1 MLKITDLTTHYD
13 MIRILDKVS
22 LEVGDGEIVTL
33 VGPNGAGKT
42 TMLKAI
48 SGLIPATSGS
58 ITYNGKELLG
68 TSAEKIAALGIA
80 NVPEGRHVFPGLT
93 IEENLQ
99 MGAFLIKDKKQ
110 IAETKQIVFDMLP
123 KLFERRTQLAGS
135 MSGGEQQ
142 MLALGRAMMAQP
154 SLMLLDEPSMGLA
167 PVIVDQVFKII
178 EMINKRGT
186 SILLIEQNANIAF
199 EYANRA
205 YVIETGSIRLSG
217 PAKELAK
224 DDNVRKVYLAMEM

>member
-48 SGLIPATSGS
+48 SGLIPVTSGS
-58 ITYNGKELLG
+58 ITYNGVELTG
-68 TSAEKIAALGIA
+68 TSAEKIAAMGIA
-80 NVPEGRHVFPGLT
+80 HVPEGRHVFPSLT

-99 MGAFLIKDKKQ
+99 MGAFLLKDKKQ
-110 IAETKQIVFDMLP
+110 IAETKSVVFDMLP
-123 KLFERRTQLAGS
+123 KLYERRSQLAGS
-135 MSGGEQQ
+135 LSGGEQQ
-142 MLALGRAMMAQP
+142 MLALGRAMMARP
-154 SLMLLDEPSMGLA
+154 SMMLLDEPSMGLA
-167 PVIVDQVFKII
+167 PVIVDQVFNII
-178 EMINKRGT
+178 EMINKTGT

-217 PAKELAK
+217 PAKELAQ

>member
-1 MLKITDLTTHYD
+1 MLKITNLTTHYD

-48 SGLIPATSGS
+48 SGLIPTTSGS
-58 ITYNGKELLG
+58 ITYNGKELTG
-68 TSAEKIAALGIA
+68 MPAEKIAALGIVH
-80 NVPEGRHVFPGLT
+80 VPEGRHVFPGLT

-110 IAETKQIVFDMLP
+110 IAETKQVVFDMLP
-123 KLFERRTQLAGS
+123 KLYERRTQLAGS
-135 MSGGEQQ
+135 LSGGEQQ
-142 MLALGRAMMAQP
+142 MLALGRAMMARP
-154 SLMLLDEPSMGLA
+154 TMMLLDEPSMGLA
-167 PVIVDQVFKII
+167 PVIVDQVFNII
-178 EMINKRGT
+178 ELINKSGT
-186 SILLIEQNANIAF
+186 SILLIEQNANVAF
-199 EYANRA
+199 EYARRA

-217 PAKELAK
+217 FAKELAQ
-224 DDNVRKVYLAMEM
+224 DDNVRKVYLAMDL

>member
-80 NVPEGRHVFPGLT
+80 HVPEGRHVFPGLT

-123 KLFERRTQLAGS
+123 KLYERRTQLAGS

-142 MLALGRAMMAQP
+142 MLALGRAMMARP

-178 EMINKRGT
+178 EMINKTGT

>member
-42 TMLKAI
+42 TMLKVI

-68 TSAEKIAALGIA
+68 TSAERIAALGIA
-80 NVPEGRHVFPGLT
+80 HVPEGRHVFPGLT

-123 KLFERRTQLAGS
+123 KLYERRTQLAGS

-178 EMINKRGT
+178 EMINKTGT

>member
-80 NVPEGRHVFPGLT
+80 HVPEGRHVFPGLT

-205 YVIETGSIRLSG
+205 SVIETGSIRLSG

>member
-80 NVPEGRHVFPGLT
+80 HVPEGRHVFPGLT

-123 KLFERRTQLAGS
+123 KLYERRTQLAGS

-224 DDNVRKVYLAMEM
+224 DGNVRKVYLAMEM

>member
-58 ITYNGKELLG
+58 ITYNGKELIG
-68 TSAEKIAALGIA
+68 TPAEKIAAMGIA
-80 NVPEGRHVFPGLT
+80 HVPEGRHVFPGLT

-99 MGAFLIKDKKQ
+99 MGAFLIKDKKMV
-110 IAETKQIVFDMLP
+110 AESKQIVFDMLP
-123 KLFERRTQLAGS
+123 KLYERRNQLAGS
-135 MSGGEQQ
+135 LSGGEQQ
-142 MLALGRAMMAQP
+142 MLALGRAMMARP
-154 SLMLLDEPSMGLA
+154 TMMLLDEPSMGLA
-167 PVIVDQVFKII
+167 PVIVDQVFNII
-178 EMINKRGT
+178 EMINKTGT

-199 EYANRA
+199 EYAQRA

-217 PAKELAK
+217 SAKELAQ
-224 DDNVRKVYLAMEM
+224 DDNVRKVYLAMDM

>member
-80 NVPEGRHVFPGLT
+80 HVPEGRHVFPGLT

-123 KLFERRTQLAGS
+123 KLYERRTQLTGS

>member
-1 MLKITDLTTHYD
+1 MLKITNLTTHYD
-13 MIRILDKVS
+13 MIRILDNVS

-48 SGLIPATSGS
+48 SGLIQATSGS
-58 ITYNGKELLG
+58 ITYNGQELIG
-68 TSAEKIAALGIA
+68 VSAEKIAAMGIA
-80 NVPEGRHVFPGLT
+80 HVPEGRHVFPSLT

-110 IAETKQIVFDMLP
+110 IEETKRLVYDMLP
-123 KLFERRTQLAGS
+123 KLYERRTQLAGS

-142 MLALGRAMMAQP
+142 MLALGRAMMAKP
-154 SLMLLDEPSMGLA
+154 SMILLDEPSMGLA
-167 PVIVDQVFKII
+167 PVIVDQVYKII
-178 EMINKRGT
+178 EMINKIGT
-186 SILLIEQNANIAF
+186 SVLLIEQNANIAF

-205 YVIETGSIRLSG
+205 YVIETGSIRMSG
-217 PAKELAK
+217 YAAELAK
-224 DDNVRKVYLAMEM
+224 DDNVRKVYLAMEL

>member
-80 NVPEGRHVFPGLT
+80 HVPEGRHVFPGLT

-123 KLFERRTQLAGS
+123 KLYERRTQLAGS

-167 PVIVDQVFKII
+167 PVIVDQVFNII

>member
-80 NVPEGRHVFPGLT
+80 HVPEGRHVFPGLT

-123 KLFERRTQLAGS
+123 KLYERRTQLAGS

-199 EYANRA
+199 EYADRA

-224 DDNVRKVYLAMEM
+224 DDNVRKVYLAMDM